1 MNRVIICI
9 LSFTMLFSC
18 QKNNKIEEVNFFP
31 STIKFMATGGVE
43 DILISATSTWEI
55 KDCPDWI
62 HISKQNGIE
71 GISNVRITA
80 QPNPSKINR
89 NATLSVFCN
98 GVNDILKI
106 TQEGA
111 SLDFNVEDKV
121 MNFDFLEHYIEIKPK
136 TNIPYEITHCEDWM
150 IITDLRDL
158 SYIFDHDY
166 SVTIQPN
173 PTDSPRSGV
182 IIIGG
187 TESSIFDTLYVN
199 QSEFQQFIKI
209 QKFSMGKN
217 SVGGCSAS
225 IEYSNVSDKTFKYV
239 YFSVYFQN
247 NVGDAVKCTITGD
260 TYKRLQYVG
269 PIEPGKNGSGYWSNL
284 IYNYSATKI
293 LLASCSIEFMDG
305 TKTTYSSN
313 LVDRLF

>member
-89 NATLSVFCN
+89 NATISVFCC
-98 GVNDILKI
+98 GANDILEI
-106 TQEGA
+106 NQEGA
-111 SLDFNVEDKV
+111 ILDFNVEDKV
-121 MNFDFLEHYIEIKPK
+121 ISFGFENQLFEIQPK
-136 TNIPYEITHCEDWM
+136 TNIPYEITHYEDWM
-150 IITDLRDL
+150 TIN
-158 SYIFDHDY
+158 DY
-166 SVTIQPN
+166 RKYDYNFGYDFLVSVGANSKDN
-173 PTDSPRSGV
+173 PRHGM

-247 NVGDAVKCTITGD
+247 NVGDDVECTITGD
-260 TYKRLQYVG
+260 TYSKLQDVG

>member
-1 MNRVIICI
+1 
-9 LSFTMLFSC
+9 MLFSC

-80 QPNPSKINR
+80 QPNPSKINK
-89 NATLSVFCN
+89 NATISVFCN
-98 GVNDILKI
+98 GANDILEI
-106 TQEGA
+106 SQEGA
-111 SLDFNVEDKV
+111 ILDFNVENKV
-121 MNFDFLEHYIEIKPK
+121 IYFGFENQLFDIQPK
-136 TNIPYEITHCEDWM
+136 TNIPYEITHYEDWM
-150 IITDLRDL
+150 TINDYRKYDYNFGYDFLVSVSSNSTD
-158 SYIFDHDY
+158 
-166 SVTIQPN
+166 N
-173 PTDSPRSGV
+173 PRNGM

-187 TESSIFDTLYVN
+187 TESAISDTLHVI
-199 QSEFQQFIKI
+199 QSEFKQFIKI
-209 QKFSMGKN
+209 HELSMGKN

-225 IEYSNVSDKTFKYV
+225 IEYSNVSDKAFKYV

-247 NVGDAVKCTITGD
+247 NVGDDVKCTITGD
-260 TYKRLQYVG
+260 TYSKLQDVG
-269 PIEPGKNGSGYWSNL
+269 PIEPGKNGGGYWTNL

-305 TKTTYSSN
+305 TKTTYSSS